1 MASHEILTTILE
13 DFPLALFG
21 SMIVGALCSFL
32 GVYVVAKRIVFFGA
46 VLTQISVLGLAIS
59 FLPFIAMSHTL
70 TSLLLTL
77 VFALAMSRMLTG
89 KKFPKD
95 AVLGIVFVTTI
106 ALRILVLQVTSTVE
120 VAEIEHLLRGDI
132 LFVTP
137 ELFFPMLGV
146 FVLVMGLH
154 LIFFK
159 EFQYISFDAE
169 TARTQGFQAGFW
181 EMLFYGT
188 TGAVIALATHMV
200 GDVFVFGFLV
210 VPAFTAI
217 LLTRRV
223 WRIFLLALLIGVAAP
238 AVGIFFAFLLDLP
251 SSPASIAVASVVLL
265 IAWLIHIIRYR

>member
-146 FVLVMGLH
+146 FLLVMGLH

-169 TARTQGFQAGFW
+169 TARTQGFQAAFW

-238 AVGIFFAFLLDLP
+238 AVGIFLAFLLDLP